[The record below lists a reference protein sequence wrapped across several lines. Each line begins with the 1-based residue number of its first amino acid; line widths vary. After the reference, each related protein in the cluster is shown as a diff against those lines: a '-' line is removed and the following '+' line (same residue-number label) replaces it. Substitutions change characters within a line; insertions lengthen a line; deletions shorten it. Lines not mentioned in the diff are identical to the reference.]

1 MNCPRTSISTL
12 ARKAIYDR
20 GITAAIFLLVIALAL
35 PASLAAQTPTPTAT
49 PVPTP
54 TPLGFVYVNNQDT
67 VNTVEGFAISPKGA
81 LTPIPGSPFNTL
93 GAGSSVTCYG
103 LDRMVVNSTDKL
115 LFVSNSADQTIS
127 VFQIDPTSGS
137 LTMSPGSTV
146 PTNLALDGC
155 NGISLATTPDGTL
168 LMASSGG
175 SIQAYNVA
183 STGALTPAALTTPSA
198 PSTTV
203 GMKISPDGKLLAISN
218 ESSISVYNIST
229 DGTGTLTLNSALP
242 RATNGFISGLEFSCS
257 AGQLYANESQSS
269 TGIAIAGWDLTQ
281 LPTAAAITGSPFQ
294 TAGNDSN
301 VVALSPDNGML
312 YASGQLSN
320 TIGSFTV
327 NADGSLTASG
337 SYIGTA
343 NTLHTPVGIA
353 VDSTGNYLLAA
364 DDGFGIASFG
374 IDQNGALK
382 PVNDLEFGNPQEIQ
396 GVATYPQR
404 SCASSDITLDPITAT
419 PATVITGSNV
429 EFDFT
434 VTNPGTTPASA
445 TVTYNLPAGLSLV
458 SCTATGGVCSV
469 NNTNPQTIIFPS
481 IPAGAS
487 APVAIVASSST
498 DLGNNVSLQFTALI
512 SNKGQVDP
520 ATANN
525 TQSVTVTTSAVVG
538 PSTLTLSPVTAPF
551 GGTATITATLQKG
564 GNQAVVTGRTV
575 TFTFNGNAIGS
586 AVTNGFGQATV
597 TTSVAGL
604 APGSYPVTA
613 NFAGDSL
620 YTASSAS
627 GTATVSG
634 AVLTVTPANATM
646 IYGSTPP
653 AFTFTITG
661 FLGTDNPSIVTGAA
675 VCTTTATTA
684 SPVGNYPITCNVAGL
699 AAPNYTFASGTG
711 VLTVTPAPLAITVN
725 NASRA
730 YGAANPAFSG
740 TITAGVVNGDT
751 VNLTFGTSAQI
762 TSPVGNY
769 VIAPLVSGNY
779 MVGTVTGGV
788 LSITPAPLT
797 VTANNVTR
805 SFGVANPPLTGTIV
819 GLVNG
824 DPITASYTTTATASS
839 TVGVYPITPVF
850 NDPGHKLGNYTV
862 TIVNG
867 TLTINPVNVT
877 VVVNSLTRTYG
888 AANPALTG
896 TVTGLAPGDPNVTI
910 TYSTTAT
917 QASPVGSYPITAN
930 VTVNPAFT
938 ADYVVNVTNGTLTI
952 NPATLTVAINN
963 ASRVYGNANPT
974 FKGTISGLVNGDSIT
989 ATFSSVG
996 PTSPVGTFPITPT
1009 FSDPANVLGNYTVVI
1024 TGGVLT
1030 ITPAQLTVA
1039 AVGGTRTFGAA
1050 NPAITISGLK
1060 NGDNITATYT
1070 TPTASSAPGTYT
1082 LTPVLVDPNGL
1093 AGNYTVTIKTATLVI
1108 TQAPLTITATNAT
1121 VVLNSAAPVFTATY
1135 TGFVLGQ
1142 GPADLTGTLNC
1153 TGTVTSVG
1161 SHPITCSGQTSTN
1174 YKITFVAGTA
1184 SVQYAPVGNCTAGPG
1199 HQILAPISPDGSTVF
1214 TRASTATIPVAF
1226 RVCDA
1231 NGASISSVSAG
1242 SMVSSF
1248 ELLQRITAGKTSTI
1262 NQPQATGF
1270 NFNTGTQAWSINLS
1284 TSTPT
1289 NLAVGSTY
1297 VYQLTL
1303 NDGTTIN
1310 FQFSM
1315 N

>member
-1 MNCPRTSISTL
+1 MNCPRTSIATFAHKTL
-12 ARKAIYDR
+12 YDR

-35 PASLAAQTPTPTAT
+35 PAGLAAQTPT
-49 PVPTP
+49 PTP

-81 LTPIPGSPFNTL
+81 LTPVPGSPFNTL
-93 GAGSSVTCYG
+93 GAGSSITCYG
-103 LDRMVVNSTDKL
+103 LDRMVVNNTDKL

-137 LTMSPGSTV
+137 LTMAPGSTV
-146 PTNLALDGC
+146 ATNLALDGC

-175 SIQAYNVA
+175 SIQAYTIA

-218 ESSISVYNIST
+218 ETSISVYNIT
-229 DGTGTLTLNSALP
+229 AGTGALTLNSTLP
-242 RATNGFISGLEFSCS
+242 RATNGIISGLEFSCS
-257 AGQLYANESQSS
+257 AGQLYANENQSS
-269 TGIAIAGWDLTQ
+269 TGMTVAGWDLTK
-281 LPTAAAITGSPFQ
+281 LPAAASIAGSPFQ
-294 TAGNDSN
+294 MAGEDSN
-301 VVALSPDNGML
+301 VVALGPDNGML

-320 TIGSFTV
+320 SIGGFTV
-327 NADGSLTASG
+327 NADGSLTASSSFQG
-337 SYIGTA
+337 SSS
-343 NTLHTPVGIA
+343 TLHFPVGVA
-353 VDSTGNYLLAA
+353 VESTGNYLVAA
-364 DDGFGIASFG
+364 DDGFGIATFS

-382 PVNDLEFGNPQEIQ
+382 SVTDLEFGNPQEIQ
-396 GVATYPQR
+396 GVSTYPQR
-404 SCASSDITLDPITAT
+404 SCASSDIALGTITAT
-419 PATVITGSNV
+419 PATVTTGSNV

-458 SCTATGGVCSV
+458 SCTATGGMCSV

-487 APVAIVASSST
+487 EPVAIIASSST

-512 SNKGQVDP
+512 SNKGQIDP

-525 TQSVTVTTSAVVG
+525 TQSVSVTTSAVVG
-538 PSTLTLSPVTAPF
+538 PSTLTLSPVTAPY

-564 GNQAVVTGRTV
+564 GNQAVVTGRTI

-604 APGSYPVTA
+604 TPGSYPVTA

-634 AVLTVTPANATM
+634 ALLTVTPTNATM
-646 IYGSTPP
+646 VYGSTPP
-653 AFTFTITG
+653 ASFAYNITG
-661 FLGTDNPSIVTGAA
+661 FLGTDNPSIVTGTAT
-675 VCTTTATTA
+675 CTTTATAT
-684 SPVGNYPITCNVAGL
+684 SPVGNYPISCNVAGL

-711 VLTVTPAPLAITVN
+711 VMTVTPAPLAITVN
-725 NASRA
+725 NATRL
-730 YGAANPAFSG
+730 YGAANPVFSG
-740 TITAGVVNGDT
+740 TITAGIVNGDT
-751 VNLTFGTSAQI
+751 VNLTFLASAQVN
-762 TSPVGNY
+762 SSVGNY
-769 VIAPLVSGNY
+769 VIAPVVSGNY
-779 MVGTVTGGV
+779 MVGTVTGGT
-788 LSITPAPLT
+788 LTITPAPLT
-797 VTANNVTR
+797 VTANSVTR
-805 SFGVANPPLTGTIV
+805 SFGVANPPFTGTIV
-819 GLVNG
+819 GLVNA
-824 DPITASYTTTATASS
+824 DPITATYTTTATTTSS
-839 TVGVYPITPVF
+839 IGVYPITPVLQ
-850 NDPGHKLGNYTV
+850 DPAHKLDNYAV
-862 TIVNG
+862 SLVNG

-877 VVVNSLTRTYG
+877 VVVNSLSRNYG

-917 QASPVGSYPITAN
+917 QASPVGNYPITAN
-930 VTVNPAFT
+930 VTVNPAFA
-938 ADYVVNVTNGTLTI
+938 ADYVVSVTNGTLTI
-952 NPATLTVAINN
+952 NPATLTVAITN

-1009 FSDPANVLGNYTVVI
+1009 FSDPGNKLGNYTVVI

-1030 ITPAQLTVA
+1030 ITPAPLTVT

-1070 TPTASSAPGTYT
+1070 TPTTSSAPGTYT

-1108 TQAPLTITATNAT
+1108 TKAPLTIAANSAV
-1121 VVLNSAAPVFTATY
+1121 VVLNTAAPVFNATY
-1135 TGFVLGQ
+1135 TGFVLGE
-1142 GPADLTGTLNC
+1142 GPADLTGTLTC
-1153 TGTVTSVG
+1153 TSTVTTVG
-1161 SHPITCSGQTSTN
+1161 AHPITCSGQTSTN
-1174 YKITFVAGTA
+1174 YAITFTAGTA
-1184 SVQYAPVGNCTAGPG
+1184 TVDYAPVGNCTAGPG
-1199 HQILAPISPDGSTVF
+1199 HQILAPISPAGTTVF
-1214 TRASTATIPVAF
+1214 TKATTTTIPVQF

-1231 NGASISSVSAG
+1231 NGASISAVSSG
-1242 SMVSSF
+1242 SMVTSF
-1248 ELLQRITAGKTSTI
+1248 RLLQKITGGVTTTL
-1262 NQPQATGF
+1262 NQAQGTGF
-1270 NFNTGTQAWSINLS
+1270 NFNTGTQAWTINLS

-1289 NLAVGSTY
+1289 NLAAGSTY

-1310 FQFSM
+1310 FQFTM